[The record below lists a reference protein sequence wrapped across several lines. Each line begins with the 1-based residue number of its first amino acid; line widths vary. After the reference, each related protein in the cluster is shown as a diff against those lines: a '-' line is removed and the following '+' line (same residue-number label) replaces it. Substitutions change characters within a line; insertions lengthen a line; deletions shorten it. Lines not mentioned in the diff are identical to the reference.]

1 MTDQSPEQQV
11 ESASKAFE
19 QEFERFSHFT
29 GDPSTFSALD
39 LETASAE
46 ERALAELRTR
56 HLGKKSALAATKKL
70 IGRVAP
76 EGRAAF
82 GQLVQST
89 ESRLVQSLDQ
99 AEQNLKTH
107 IETARTAR
115 ESIDVTMPGRRPRSG
130 HRHPIT
136 LLRERLEDVFVAL
149 GYAIEDDRE
158 IETDFYNFS
167 ALNIPENHPA
177 RGWQDTFYTTDG
189 FALRSQTSTV
199 QIHAMQR
206 RGVPVRMIAPG
217 RVFRRDTPDPT
228 HNPMFFQVEGL
239 CVDRGITMAHL
250 KGTVGELLRRMFGP
264 DTVTR
269 FRPSYFPFTEPSAEF
284 DFSCFKCKGSG
295 CRICKNSGWIELG
308 GSGMV
313 HPNVLRAVGVD
324 PQVYFGFV
332 FVLGIDRMCAL
343 MYELDDIRLLFEN
356 DVRFLEKF
364 ESMFISHEWLKELT
378 DTKRSPAELR
388 ERLTM
393 VGLAIDAVD
402 EHNGDA
408 VLDVEVPSN
417 RPDCLS
423 HVGIARE
430 VSVIEKGHLRLPA
443 SKPPKAEGRAGDFTS
458 VEIKDPDLCPRY

>member
-1 MTDQSPEQQV
+1 MPETDITPESQV
-11 ESASKAFE
+11 EAASKAFE
-19 QEFERFSHFT
+19 QEFERFARFT
-29 GDPSTFSALD
+29 GDSIAAGSLELD
-39 LETASAE
+39 AAVAE
-46 ERALAELRTR
+46 ERALGEVRTR

-76 EGRAAF
+76 EERASF

-89 ESRLVQSLDQ
+89 EANITDALAKAEQSL
-99 AEQNLKTH
+99 KSY
-107 IETARTAR
+107 IENERTAR
-115 ESIDVTMPGRRPRSG
+115 ESIDVTEPGRRPRTG

-136 LLRERLEDVFVAL
+136 LLRERLEDVFVSL

-158 IETDFYNFS
+158 IETDFYNFD

-177 RGWQDTFYTTDG
+177 RAWQDTFYTTGG

-206 RGVPVRMIAPG
+206 RGAPVRMIAPG

-250 KGTVGELLRRMFGP
+250 KGTVGEFLRRMFGA

-284 DFSCFKCKGSG
+284 DFSCFKCKGAG

-324 PQVYFGFV
+324 PQEFSGFAFG
-332 FVLGIDRMCAL
+332 LGIDRMCAL

-364 ESMFISHEWLKELT
+364 E
-378 DTKRSPAELR
+378 
-388 ERLTM
+388 
-393 VGLAIDAVD
+393 
-402 EHNGDA
+402 
-408 VLDVEVPSN
+408 
-417 RPDCLS
+417 
-423 HVGIARE
+423 
-430 VSVIEKGHLRLPA
+430 
-443 SKPPKAEGRAGDFTS
+443 
-458 VEIKDPDLCPRY
+458 